1 MKLSNLALFHITD
14 KDDQCTPHM
23 IRLKIARG
31 NPKSIRVDFIKDQ
44 LIQSYVF
51 SRSTL
56 IAAKPLLALDLAIE
70 WIAS

>member
-1 MKLSNLALFHITD
+1 
-14 KDDQCTPHM
+14 M

-56 IAAKPLLALDLAIE
+56 IAAKPMLALDLAIE